1 MPLPLL
7 LPKRPMDALGLR
19 SPARKQKEWWG
30 EGKMWTGEVDEAD
43 PAARVVKK
51 GRFYWLT
58 RGPAVGGRHK

>member
-7 LPKRPMDALGLR
+7 LPKRPMGALGF
-19 SPARKQKEWWG
+19 AVAG
-30 EGKMWTGEVDEAD
+30 EEAKGVVEGQMWTGEVDEAD

-51 GRFYWLT
+51 GCFQWLT